1 MVSINTYVLHI
12 IKRCLG
18 LATVSYDF
26 ICCQKTPKYMKNEG
40 DMERRFTLRLPD
52 DLAKEIDSFVESSG
66 MTMTQFVRRA
76 LREKLDRENGTAPD
90 AQVSRAEFDELKKRL
105 AGLEEEA
112 DAMRKFLEAT
122 RKEDDAAEGA

>member
-1 MVSINTYVLHI
+1 MS
-12 IKRCLG
+12 
-18 LATVSYDF
+18 
-26 ICCQKTPKYMKNEG
+26 
-40 DMERRFTLRLPD
+40 FTEFL
-52 DLAKEIDSFVESSG
+52 
-66 MTMTQFVRRA
+66 RRA
-76 LREKLDRENGTAPD
+76 CREKLDREAGTAPD

>member
-1 MVSINTYVLHI
+1 
-12 IKRCLG
+12 
-18 LATVSYDF
+18 
-26 ICCQKTPKYMKNEG
+26 MKNEG

-52 DLAKEIDSFVESSG
+52 DLAKEIDTFVESSG

-76 LREKLDRENGTAPD
+76 LREKLDREAGTAPD
-90 AQVSRAEFDELKKRL
+90 AQVSRAEFDELKKRM

>member
-1 MVSINTYVLHI
+1 MRKTDEYDRRVS
-12 IKRCLG
+12 
-18 LATVSYDF
+18 
-26 ICCQKTPKYMKNEG
+26 
-40 DMERRFTLRLPD
+40 LRLPENF
-52 DLAKEIDSFVESSG
+52 AAEIDEFIAERGMSFTE
-66 MTMTQFVRRA
+66 FLRRA
-76 LREKLDRENGTAPD
+76 CREKLDREAGTAPD